1 MTPGHEGYGVLLVLG
16 SWVGVRRL
24 FHLSLLLTAPRV
36 VLPQDPR
43 TGAPGHEGYGGIP
56 LHAAPKAN
64 SDSRPRGSVL
74 SRRAEAG
81 LDRKAVSTRGHGR
94 VQHTHT
100 PLCVLEAR
108 AVILCASAES
118 KDTLCH
124 SAMVCK
130 SRQPL
135 FKKVT
140 PTVKKSSHSGS
151 GSAVLR
157 VFSGYSTG
165 YA

>member
-1 MTPGHEGYGVLLVLG
+1 MLRSIIAQRRAPRPGVLLVLG

-56 LHAAPKAN
+56 LHAAPKTI

-81 LDRKAVSTRGHGR
+81 LDRKAVSTRGHVR

-100 PLCVLEAR
+100 LVRAR
-108 AVILCASAES
+108 GARCHLVCIGREQKHVVPQRDGLQKPPAVVQES
-118 KDTLCH
+118 H
-124 SAMVCK
+124 A
-130 SRQPL
+130 
-135 FKKVT
+135 
-140 PTVKKSSHSGS
+140 HG
-151 GSAVLR
+151 
-157 VFSGYSTG
+157 
-165 YA
+165 